1 MGIFNKLTDAIKD
14 AAPVIGGVV
23 GFGLGGPLGAGIGS
37 GIGGLVAGQD
47 VEDAMKTALIGGAL
61 GYGAR
66 GMGFAPAAQGG
77 FMPRFVGSEA
87 AAGYGLTGAKIPVA
101 GAGDPFAVPGKIGQS
116 TGLEKKGILSTLGDF
131 AKENPLTTA
140 GLGLGALALGMTK
153 EEEQGERRPFPK
165 GEMFDITARSRETG
179 DVYQLTDP
187 EDLADYRREI
197 SDFSY
202 RRGGSVDSFKN
213 YTDKQLSQMSLNPTS
228 GGQIRGPG
236 TGTSDSVMA
245 GIYNADGSYEGPARL
260 SDGEFVITEKAM
272 VGAGGGDRDIGA
284 ARMYDMMAELEA
296 QA

>member
-61 GYGAR
+61 GYGASK
-66 GMGFAPAAQGG
+66 MGATQFLRPGTAVNAAPAASGTASQVYPASTARGTIFGG
-77 FMPRFVGSEA
+77 AESLPETSFFDKA
-87 AAGYGLTGAKIPVA
+87 
-101 GAGDPFAVPGKIGQS
+101 
-116 TGLEKKGILSTLGDF
+116 LGF
-131 AKENPLTTA
+131 AKENPLLTTA
-140 GLGLGALALGMTK
+140 GLGSLAALGLTQ
-153 EEEQGERRPFPK
+153 EEEKEAQRRPFPE

-179 DVYQLTDP
+179 EVLQLTDP
-187 EDLADYRREI
+187 DDLAVYERET
-197 SDFSY
+197 SDFNYKS
-202 RRGGSVDSFKN
+202 GGSVDTLKN

>member
-23 GFGLGGPLGAGIGS
+23 GFGLGGPGGSAALYAALGS

-47 VEDAMKTALIGGAL
+47 INEAMRTAAIGGAL
-61 GYGAR
+61 GYGA
-66 GMGFAPAAQGG
+66 GKMFPSAQGFLRAG
-77 FMPRFVGSEA
+77 QAVTAAPT
-87 AAGYGLTGAKIPVA
+87 AAGASATTIPGVPAGMTDPSVIAADVASAQQSGSGIMGALSNL
-101 GAGDPFAVPGKIGQS
+101 S
-116 TGLEKKGILSTLGDF
+116 TGQKVALG
-131 AKENPLTTA
+131 AA
-140 GLGLGALALGMTK
+140 GLGSLALLGQTE

-197 SDFSY
+197 SDFNY
-202 RRGGSVDSFKN
+202 YHGGEVE
-213 YTDKQLSQMSLNPTS
+213 
-228 GGQIRGPG
+228 GPG
-236 TGTSDSVMA
+236 TGTSDSV
-245 GIYNADGSYEGPARL
+245 PARL
-260 SDGEFVITEKAM
+260 SDGEFVMTAKA
-272 VGAGGGDRDIGA
+272 VRGAGGGDRDIGA

>member
-23 GFGLGGPLGAGIGS
+23 GFGLGGPMGAAFGS

-47 VEDAMKTALIGGAL
+47 VEEALKTAAIGGAL
-61 GYGAR
+61 GYGASK
-66 GMGFAPAAQGG
+66 MGATQFLRPGTAVTAAPSSAVQAKVAATD
-77 FMPRFVGSEA
+77 
-87 AAGYGLTGAKIPVA
+87 LTAT
-101 GAGDPFAVPGKIGQS
+101 GDP
-116 TGLEKKGILSTLGDF
+116 GIMKLSSGVSQADTAGSGIMGALGDF

-140 GLGLGALALGMTK
+140 GLGLGALGLLGMT
-153 EEEQGERRPFPK
+153 EEEEEAQSRRPFPK

-197 SDFSY
+197 SDFNY
-202 RRGGSVDSFKN
+202 YHGGEVN
-213 YTDKQLSQMSLNPTS
+213 
-228 GGQIRGPG
+228 GPG
-236 TGTSDSVMA
+236 TGTSDSV
-245 GIYNADGSYEGPARL
+245 PARL
-260 SDGEFVITEKAM
+260 SDGEFVMTAKA
-272 VGAGGGDRDIGA
+272 VRGAGGGDRDIGA